1 MKYSEDNKPFVCMM
15 TNSTCYKGTSIGKPV
30 GILWHS
36 TGCNNSNLSRYV
48 QPSDNDKNREK
59 LLSIIGKNQYNN
71 DWNHTN
77 VQAGLNAWIGK
88 LANGEVTTIQTMPWN
103 YRPWGCGSGKNGSCN
118 GKTGGP
124 TWLQFEICEDGL
136 NDKNYFDK
144 CYKEACELTAYLC
157 KMFNINPNGT
167 VDYNGLKVPT
177 ILCHWDSYNLGLG
190 SSHYDVYNWFNKYN
204 KTMQDVR
211 NDVKNILEDDDMT
224 QEKFNEMMNTWI
236 KEQSNKKPDDWS
248 AEDRQWAEENN
259 IINGDSSGNKMY
271 KKYVTREEMAAM
283 LHRAN
288 AVSKPRPRKKTTTE

>member
-1 MKYSEDNKPFVCMM
+1 
-15 TNSTCYKGTSIGKPV
+15 
-30 GILWHS
+30 
-36 TGCNNSNLSRYV
+36 
-48 QPSDNDKNREK
+48 
-59 LLSIIGKNQYNN
+59 
-71 DWNHTN
+71 
-77 VQAGLNAWIGK
+77 
-88 LANGEVTTIQTMPWN
+88 
-103 YRPWGCGSGKNGSCN
+103 
-118 GKTGGP
+118 
-124 TWLQFEICEDGL
+124 
-136 NDKNYFDK
+136 
-144 CYKEACELTAYLC
+144 
-157 KMFNINPNGT
+157 MFNINPNGT
-167 VDYNGLKVPT
+167 INYNGLKVPT

-211 NDVKNILEDDDMT
+211 NDVKNILEDDDDMT